1 MAFVIHVKRSTAI
14 GKCAVIDNRNS
25 LSGDLL
31 SDFSRECRGP
41 LTVKVALKTMA
52 NGLMQEN
59 AGPAGPKDNGH
70 RPSRRGTGFKIN

>member
-31 SDFSRECRGP
+31 SDSSRKCRGP
-41 LTVKVALKTMA
+41 LAVKVALETMT

-59 AGPAGPKDNGH
+59 ARPAGPKDNGH
-70 RPSRRGTGFKIN
+70 RAGRRGSGFKID